1 MKQEQNF
8 PTTDLCYEQEED
20 KEEEKWTHKIIIIET
35 IITIMEMAE
44 MKIKMKITKNKTR
57 KEKEM
62 IIKKKIKMKNKI
74 RTMNN
79 KEV

>member
-1 MKQEQNF
+1 MKQEQNY

-20 KEEEKWTHKIIIIET
+20 KEEEKWTHKIIIET
-35 IITIMEMAE
+35 IITITEMAE
-44 MKIKMKITKNKTR
+44 TRIKMKITKNKTK
-57 KEKEM
+57 KEKKM
-62 IIKKKIKMKNKI
+62 IIKKKTKMKNKI